1 MSIRLRGELFILLS
15 CTRKCPGTKGEKKQI
30 ETVITHQVIW
40 RTMPWTFF
48 AVQLLDSV
56 ARQQPEP
63 RSSLDINRGV
73 LLLCPNSISL
83 ASFLHFT
90 WSTMGPPN
98 LACGEPPANL
108 QVCV

>member
-1 MSIRLRGELFILLS
+1 ML
-15 CTRKCPGTKGEKKQI
+15 
-30 ETVITHQVIW
+30 
-40 RTMPWTFF
+40 WTFF

-83 ASFLHFT
+83 ASFFT
-90 WSTMGPPN
+90 SHVAQWGRQTWPVADPRLIYGSVFEKDLP
-98 LACGEPPANL
+98 
-108 QVCV
+108 